1 MDCCCCPHAA
11 PFHRPEMQGFSPFGA
26 PKAMSSYGKTA
37 CRNGP
42 VQAYPTP
49 SGDTRKGAAGS
60 LRQRETQ
67 AARIP
72 LQKETI
78 DFWRLKYLPAVAVDV
93 HSGRAAIRV
102 KMAQPP
108 LSRLIA
114 SLGADGGQ
122 CAAKSGAASVRRLP
136 ARRAGQT
143 QHVQNVIS
151 LVSAA
156 HLLRH
161 RAS

>member
-1 MDCCCCPHAA
+1 
-11 PFHRPEMQGFSPFGA
+11 
-26 PKAMSSYGKTA
+26 MSSYGKTA

-49 SGDTRKGAAGS
+49 SGDTRKGAAG
-60 LRQRETQ
+60 LIRQRETR

-72 LQKETI
+72 LRKETI
-78 DFWRLKYLPAVAVDV
+78 DFWRLKYLPALADDV

-102 KMAQPP
+102 TMAQP

-114 SLGADGGQ
+114 SLAADGFQ
-122 CAAKSGAASVRRLP
+122 HAALE
-136 ARRAGQT
+136 QT
-143 QHVQNVIS
+143 QHIQNVIS